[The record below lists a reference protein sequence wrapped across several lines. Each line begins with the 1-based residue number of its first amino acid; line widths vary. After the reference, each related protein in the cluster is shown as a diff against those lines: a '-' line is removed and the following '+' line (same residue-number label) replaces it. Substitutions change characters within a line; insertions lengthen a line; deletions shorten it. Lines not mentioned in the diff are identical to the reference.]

1 MRILLYLV
9 LLFLLEGCSSVGSSS
24 YERDSNAR
32 EASECINREA
42 TGVAST
48 PTDLEVASA
57 TVIARCSIYTAALRR
72 DLIARYPGYR
82 DYIEPKVREVDEIY
96 LAEARLAVVRAR
108 QPR

>member
-1 MRILLYLV
+1 MRIIRYFV
-9 LLFLLEGCSSVGSSS
+9 LLFLLEGCSAGNRS
-24 YERDSNAR
+24 YEQENNAH

-42 TGVAST
+42 ISVASM
-48 PTDLEVASA
+48 PTDQEIASA
-57 TVIARCSIYTAALRR
+57 TVIARRSIYTGALRR

-96 LAEARLAVVRAR
+96 LAQSRLAVARAR